1 MKTRYLPFFLFLAIT
16 SLILP
21 LAQAQQPDQD
31 QGQTQ
36 DLFQNGPLTFAALPF
51 AINANKDL
59 SYVQKGLG
67 QMFYSRL
74 SWADRVVVIP
84 PHKIDAQ
91 IKDLEKLSGDNL
103 VQEIAKKTNSD
114 YILSGSI
121 TQLAGSFS
129 IDAKVFDIK
138 NQRYMSFF
146 EQSKVSDELIEKV
159 DRIAATIN
167 QRVFDRSTVTWEM
180 MEQEKQK
187 RLNDYKRKNP
197 EHMMKMPPGW
207 QPEEKVGWKV
217 WKYLY

>member
-1 MKTRYLPFFLFLAIT
+1 MKTRYLFLFFTIT
-16 SLILP
+16 SLL
-21 LAQAQQPDQD
+21 LSSAQAQDKKKA
-31 QGQTQ
+31 Q
-36 DLFQNGPLTFAALPF
+36 DLFANGPLTFSTLPF
-51 AINANKDL
+51 TINSNKDL
-59 SYVQKGLG
+59 SYVQKGISR
-67 QMFYSRL
+67 MFYSRL
-74 SWADRVVVIP
+74 SWADRVVVTP
-84 PHKIDAQ
+84 PIKIDAQ
-91 IKDLEKLSGDNL
+91 LKDLNLSGEKL
-103 VQEIAKKTNSD
+103 VQKIASKTNSD
-114 YILSGSI
+114 YILAGSI

-138 NQRYMSFF
+138 NKRYMSFF

-197 EHMMKMPPGW
+197 EHLMNVPAGW

-217 WKYLY
+217 WKYLF